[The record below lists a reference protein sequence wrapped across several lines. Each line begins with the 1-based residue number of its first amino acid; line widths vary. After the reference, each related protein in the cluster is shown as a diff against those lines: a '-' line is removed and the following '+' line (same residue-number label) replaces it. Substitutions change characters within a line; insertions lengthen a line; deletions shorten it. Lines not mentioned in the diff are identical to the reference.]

1 MTTTRWPQ
9 LFAPLVVLALLGPSL
24 ARPAHAQGEYRN
36 LDAGL
41 PVRVEDASVTERYA
55 LDLAFLNF
63 RYDELSALRTR
74 VQYEPQVSYG
84 ILPNT
89 EAWLRIPIYYRE
101 RGIIP
106 RKGIG
111 GIGVGGQYQWQL
123 EGLRLPAVALASE
136 VFFPTGPN
144 ALPAAYSF
152 KTLLTK
158 SVSSVRI
165 HINASLASYAIR
177 LSPPP
182 EGCFP
187 LPGGSTCGGQ
197 GNPPLPPFDGPC
209 SIGSQSSATLL
220 SAMCAAPGSF
230 VGESQV
236 ALVAPGETV
245 THAHWMTGM
254 AVDKALPLKSIL
266 FVADAFAERFEG
278 IGRRTDFT
286 AEAGIRRQL
295 SPAVV
300 FVGGIGRH
308 FRGTN
313 PSSFLILGA
322 TYSRAVQG
330 FWRHL

>member
-1 MTTTRWPQ
+1 MTTKRWFRQ
-9 LFAPLVVLALLGPSL
+9 FVLLGVLGPSL
-24 ARPAHAQGEYRN
+24 ARAAHAQGEYRN

-41 PVRVEDASVTERYA
+41 PVRVEDATVTERYA
-55 LDLAFLNF
+55 LDLTFLNF

-89 EAWLRIPIYYRE
+89 EMWLRVPVYYRE
-101 RGIIP
+101 RDITP

-111 GIGVGGQYQWQL
+111 GIGVGGMYQWQL
-123 EGLRLPAVALASE
+123 EGLRAPAIALSTEA
-136 VFFPTGPN
+136 FFPTGPN
-144 ALPAAYSF
+144 ALPTAYSF

-165 HINASLASYAIR
+165 HMNASLASYAIR
-177 LSPPP
+177 PPPPP
-182 EGCFP
+182 EGCVP
-187 LPGGSTCGGQ
+187 LPGGSSCGGQ

-209 SIGSQSSATLL
+209 SIGQQSSVLSL
-220 SAMCAAPGSF
+220 SAVCAAPAST
-230 VGESQV
+230 VGENQL
-236 ALVAPGETV
+236 AQVAPGETV
-245 THAHWMTGM
+245 THAHWMAGLG
-254 AVDKALPLKSIL
+254 VDKALPLKSIL
-266 FVADAFAERFEG
+266 FVADAFVERFEG

-286 AEAGIRRQL
+286 AEGGIRKQL

-300 FVGGIGRH
+300 FVGGVGRH

>member
-1 MTTTRWPQ
+1 M
-9 LFAPLVVLALLGPSL
+9 LLVLGPSL
-24 ARPAHAQGEYRN
+24 ARGARAQGEYRN
-36 LDAGL
+36 LDAGF
-41 PVRVEDASVTERYA
+41 PVRVEDATVTERYA
-55 LDLAFLNF
+55 LDIDFLNF

-89 EAWLRIPIYYRE
+89 EAWLRVPIYYRE
-101 RGIIP
+101 REITP
-106 RKGIG
+106 RKGIA
-111 GIGVGGQYQWQL
+111 GIGVGAMYQWQL

-165 HINASLASYAIR
+165 HMNASLASYAIR
-177 LSPPP
+177 LSPPA

-236 ALVAPGETV
+236 TQVAPGETV
-245 THAHWMTGM
+245 THAHWMAGM

-286 AEAGIRRQL
+286 AEAGIRKQL

-300 FVGGIGRH
+300 VVGGIGRH
-308 FRGTN
+308 FRGAN